1 MKAKENTMHNV
12 ITIDKETRKEIK
24 LVYIYDAAKILD
36 VSKQRISQLVKDGI
50 LDIYNVYG
58 LPFFKITDIEN
69 YAKTRKVGRPAKK

>member
-1 MKAKENTMHNV
+1 MHNV
-12 ITIDKETRKEIK
+12 ITIDKETRQEIK

-58 LPFFKITDIEN
+58 LPFFKLTDIEN

>member
-1 MKAKENTMHNV
+1 MHNI
-12 ITIDKETRKEIK
+12 ITVDKETRQEIK

-50 LDIYNVYG
+50 LEIYNVYG
-58 LPFFKITDIEN
+58 LPFFKLTDIEN